1 MSNTECTMSNIEY
14 EPIIFFNDPI
24 EIYMNNRIT
33 KFELASLRKA
43 HKMTQKQVAEA
54 TGLSVQC
61 ISDIES
67 ETSGNPT
74 LKSIIR
80 YLNCFGYELYFQKR
94 KA

>member
-1 MSNTECTMSNIEY
+1 MSNTERAMSNIEY

-24 EIYMNNRIT
+24 EIYMNNRIA

>member
-1 MSNTECTMSNIEY
+1 MEAKDYSY
-14 EPIIFFNDPI
+14 EPITFFDDPI

-33 KFELASLRKA
+33 KVELAQLRKA
-43 HKMTQKQVAEA
+43 HKMTQKDVAAA
-54 TGLSVQC
+54 TGLSIQC

-80 YLNCFGYELYFQKR
+80 YLNCFGYELCFQKR
-94 KA
+94 KT

>member
-1 MSNTECTMSNIEY
+1 MSNIEY

-24 EIYMNNRIT
+24 EIYMNNRIA

>member
-1 MSNTECTMSNIEY
+1 MEAKDYPY
-14 EPIIFFNDPI
+14 EPITFFDDPI
-24 EIYMNNRIT
+24 EIYMSNRIT
-33 KFELASLRKA
+33 KVELAQLRKA
-43 HKMTQKQVAEA
+43 HKMTQKDVAAA

-80 YLNCFGYELYFQKR
+80 YLNCFRYELYFQKR
-94 KA
+94 KT